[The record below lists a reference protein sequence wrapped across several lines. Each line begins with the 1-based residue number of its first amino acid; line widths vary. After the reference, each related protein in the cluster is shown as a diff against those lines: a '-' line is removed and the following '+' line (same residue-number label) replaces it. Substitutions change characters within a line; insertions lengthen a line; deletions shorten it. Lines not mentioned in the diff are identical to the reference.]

1 MRNEQFKADNNLK
14 NEMPPNAMLLHVV
27 YAESYENKQQ
37 NKCQPAHFG
46 HATFSLFTAAV
57 YIRHE
62 ESFINEKFA
71 IVSEAKDNS
80 RIVVHTCINKAI
92 ELMIEKHCHLK
103 NFHNLDLHIWSDGCS
118 AQFRSKYAFA
128 LTSLFPSSSIVTDI
142 IMKETMEKVA

>member
-1 MRNEQFKADNNLK
+1 MSTGTLWSRDVQFVHSSC
-14 NEMPPNAMLLHVV
+14 LH
-27 YAESYENKQQ
+27 S
-37 NKCQPAHFG
+37 
-46 HATFSLFTAAV
+46 T
-57 YIRHE
+57 
-62 ESFINEKFA
+62 
-71 IVSEAKDNS
+71 EAKDNS

-142 IMKETMEKVA
+142 IMKETMEKVAWTALEGA